1 MSHRQ
6 IPLLAIVVLVFAV
19 LACNFS
25 GTPTSEPPVTSVPS
39 AMPAASPVPSSS
51 SPSGACAN
59 SLYPVVAGASWTY
72 TTTIGVI
79 GDYTRTIMTVSPDG
93 FTDQDVFS
101 NGATRTGEWGCDSG
115 SLIAHQPDGGPT
127 GVVQTDNATAEF
139 QTTALSGVTLPA
151 AVNVGD
157 TWMQNFT
164 LEGNESINGKSI
176 PAKNETAYSCTA
188 GGIESVTVPAGTF
201 DAVRVDCNTEITIT
215 VTVAGAEV
223 PAHVSSTSTMW
234 YAAGVGMVKSD
245 NVISGA
251 ASNTVELTAYNIP

>member
-6 IPLLAIVVLVFAV
+6 IPILASVVLLFAA
-19 LACNFS
+19 LACNLS
-25 GTPTSEPPVTSVPS
+25 GTPTAEPPVTSVPS
-39 AMPAASPVPSSS
+39 ATPAASPVPSL
-51 SPSGACAN
+51 SGACAN

-79 GDYTRTIMTVSPDG
+79 GDYTRTIMTVNADG

-101 NGATRTGEWGCDSG
+101 NGVTRTGEWGCDSG
-115 SLIAHQPDGGPT
+115 SLIAHQPDGGST
-127 GVVQTDNATAEF
+127 GAVQTSNVTAEF

-151 AVNVGD
+151 SVNVGD
-157 TWMQNFT
+157 TWTQNFT
-164 LEGNESINGKSI
+164 LEGNESINGRTV

-188 GGIESVTVPAGTF
+188 GGAESVTVPAGTF
-201 DAVRVDCNTEITIT
+201 DAIRVDCNTDITIT

-223 PAHVSSTSTMW
+223 PAHVNATSTMW

-245 NVISGA
+245 NVVSGS